1 MTQQDYLLR
10 MIETLGKILIGIR
23 KMLLEGEISAEE
35 AAPQIRAAAEKAG
48 LDLDF
53 ICSVH
58 DETLV
63 MLMSPTGEVEP
74 GRCWITAELL
84 MVDALRCREEGDT
97 MGALARFNRSLL
109 LYRLLDPGT
118 VVARGFPEVRERIEE
133 VESLVP
139 EAPPG
144 VITSFPDE
152 GASPDEPDEA
162 TQ

>member
-1 MTQQDYLLR
+1 LNVAPLEGEVIVTQSDYLLR
-10 MIETLGKILIGIR
+10 LIETVGEMLIRLR
-23 KMLLEGEISAEE
+23 KMLLGQEIGAAE
-35 AAPQIRAAAEKAG
+35 AYPQIYEAAEKAG

-84 MVDALRCREEGDT
+84 MVDGVRCREEGDL

-109 LYRLLDPGT
+109 LYRLIDPDA
-118 VVARGFPEVRERIEE
+118 VLARGFPEVRERIEE
-133 VESLVP
+133 VETWADELVP
-139 EAPPG
+139 
-144 VITSFPDE
+144 D
-152 GASPDEPDEA
+152 DLR
-162 TQ
+162 Q